1 MYHVTCAGGYALPIK
16 EGRFEILGLS
26 CPVND
31 PTAVSQITLVDGDDF
46 KPVTDS
52 AYNKTVI
59 EKKGVASVDGT
70 LEAWFPEAI
79 KLRKGLTIAVATN
92 LKAGKM
98 MVYAR

>member
-16 EGRFEILGLS
+16 TGRFEVLGYS

-31 PTAVSQITLVDGDDF
+31 PTAVSQITLIDGDDF

-52 AYNKTVI
+52 SENRTFV
-59 EKKGVASVDGT
+59 EKKGVANVNGN
-70 LEAWFPEAI
+70 LEAWFPEPI
-79 KLRKGLTIAVATN
+79 KLRKGITLAVATN
-92 LKAGKM
+92 LKVGKM